1 MATELA
7 HMSNRDS
14 VAVIEID
21 KPPVNALGSETA
33 AALIACIETVEKD
46 PVVLAVV
53 LHGANGSFSGG
64 ADIRAFGKAMTGPTT
79 RDIIECIERSS
90 KPFVAAIEGVALG
103 GGLELAMACDY
114 RLARPGAR
122 LGQPEIKLGLL
133 PGAGGTQRLP
143 RLIGAGAALEMIVG
157 GDPISAEQANA
168 VGLVDQLLT
177 GGDLLEEAVRF
188 AKAHAGKR
196 RRVSDMPVRQGD
208 RAVFEAARKRA
219 EPEARGGLAAHLSI
233 DAVEGALSLPF
244 AEGLRREREL
254 FEELRASEQSKARI
268 HIFFAEREAA
278 KLDGVA
284 PSSFRARTATVIGGG
299 TMGVGITMA
308 LANGGTNVTMVDLK
322 PELLERARGIV
333 AGNYAST
340 QKKGRLTQ
348 AQVDEL
354 LARISYSTELEA
366 AANVDLVIE
375 AVFEE
380 MDVKQDVF
388 RKLDA
393 IARPGAMLA
402 TNTSTLD
409 LDAIAEATSRPDQVV
424 GTHFFSPANVMKLL
438 EVVRG
443 KHTAPDVIANA
454 LALAKQLKK
463 IGVVAGNC
471 DGFIGNHMLAHYK
484 READFLLEE
493 GATPQQ
499 VDRVIKDF
507 GFPMGPFAMFD
518 LAGIDVSWRIRKRRM
533 AEKPVTG
540 RYSKLEDLLCEIG
553 RFGQKTGAGFYR
565 YEPGDRTPRPDP
577 FVDELIGKVSSE
589 AGIVRRSVDDDEIL
603 RRCIYPLINDA
614 AWLLQ
619 EGIAA
624 RPGDVDVV
632 WVYGYGF
639 PQFRGGPLRYADSL
653 GLKKIYEDML
663 VLEKAH
669 GAYWTPT
676 PLLKELATSGG
687 SFGTWT
693 GAREWATR

>member
-7 HMSNRDS
+7 HLNNRDG

-21 KPPVNALGSETA
+21 NPPVNALGSDTA
-33 AALIACIETVEKD
+33 AALIERIQTAEDD
-46 PVVLAVV
+46 PGVVAVV
-53 LHGANGSFSGG
+53 VRGANKSFSGG
-64 ADIRAFGKAMTGPTT
+64 ADIRGFGKPMTGPTT
-79 RDIIECIERSS
+79 RDVIERIESS
-90 KPFVAAIEGVALG
+90 RKPFVAAIEGVALG
-103 GGLELAMACDY
+103 GGLELAMGCDY
-114 RLARPGAR
+114 RIAQAGAR

-143 RLIGAGAALEMIVG
+143 RLIGAAAALEMIIG
-157 GDPISAEQANA
+157 GDPISAEQAKA
-168 VGLVDQLLT
+168 LGLVDELA
-177 GGDLLEEAVRF
+177 GGDLLEEAIRF
-188 AKAHAGKR
+188 AKAHAGAR
-196 RRVSDMPVRQGD
+196 RRVSDMPVKQGD
-208 RAVFEAARKRA
+208 RAVFDAARKRA

-244 AEGLRREREL
+244 PDALKREREL

-284 PSSFRARTATVIGGG
+284 PSTFRARTAAVIGGG

-308 LANGGTNVTMVDLK
+308 LANGGVNVTMVDLK
-322 PELLERARGIV
+322 PELLERARGTI
-333 AGNYAST
+333 AGNYGST

-354 LARISYSTELEA
+354 TARISYSTELEA
-366 AANVDLVIE
+366 AADVDLVIE

-380 MDVKQDVF
+380 MDIKQDVF
-388 RKLDA
+388 RRLDK
-393 IARPGAMLA
+393 IARKGTMLA
-402 TNTSTLD
+402 SNTSTLD
-409 LDAIAEATSRPDQVV
+409 LDAIAEVTSRPDQVV

-438 EVVRG
+438 EIVRG
-443 KHTAPDVIANA
+443 KHTAPAVIANA

-463 IGVVAGNC
+463 VGVVAGNC

-518 LAGIDVSWRIRKRRM
+518 LAGIDVSWRIRKRRN

-540 RYSKLEDLLCEIG
+540 RYSKLEDQLCEAG

-565 YEPGDRTPRPDP
+565 YEQGDRTPHPDP
-577 FVDELIGKVSSE
+577 FVDELIAKAATE
-589 AGIVRRSVDDDEIL
+589 AGIVRRSIDDDEIL

-619 EGIAA
+619 EGIAT

-639 PQFRGGPLRYADSL
+639 PQFRGGPLRYADSI
-653 GLKKIYEDML
+653 GLKKIYEEML
-663 VLEKAH
+663 ALEKIH

-676 PLLKELATSGG
+676 PLLEELATSGG